1 MVNVDDA
8 IIARL
13 ESFGE
18 KFEIL
23 VDADL
28 AADFRNPDHTEE
40 IPIED
45 ILAVEEIFKVKVAD
59 VNTINVTGKIK
70 RMGRTMGRRPSYK
83 KAIVKLAA
91 GETIA
96 FFEA

>member
-13 ESFGE
+13 ESYGE

-28 AADFRNPDHTEE
+28 AADFSQKYRCHQ
-40 IPIED
+40 
-45 ILAVEEIFKVKVAD
+45 L
-59 VNTINVTGKIK
+59 G
-70 RMGRTMGRRPSYK
+70 
-83 KAIVKLAA
+83 A
-91 GETIA
+91 GYL
-96 FFEA
+96 

>member
-13 ESFGE
+13 ESYGE

-45 ILAVEEIFKVKVAD
+45 ILAVEEIFKDSK
-59 VNTINVTGKIK
+59 
-70 RMGRTMGRRPSYK
+70 
-83 KAIVKLAA
+83 
-91 GETIA
+91 
-96 FFEA
+96 

>member
-45 ILAVEEIFKVKVAD
+45 KVLLYTSDLDWVEEDEAAKLSKL
-59 VNTINVTGKIK
+59 KKYSSIK
-70 RMGRTMGRRPSYK
+70 KM
-83 KAIVKLAA
+83 I
-91 GETIA
+91 
-96 FFEA
+96 

>member
-23 VDADL
+23 VD
-28 AADFRNPDHTEE
+28 PDKKL
-40 IPIED
+40 
-45 ILAVEEIFKVKVAD
+45 ILKIF
-59 VNTINVTGKIK
+59 
-70 RMGRTMGRRPSYK
+70 
-83 KAIVKLAA
+83 
-91 GETIA
+91 
-96 FFEA
+96 